1 MILSEDKVRDN
12 AKEILSFYDNDEAK
26 SGTGQI
32 TTFKE
37 LLNIPKSEGGGG
49 LNLMAGICQR
59 TLIKL
64 PLF

>member
-12 AKEILSFYDNDEAK
+12 ARKILSFYDNDEAK

-37 LLNIPKSEGGGG
+37 LLNIPKSEGGG
-49 LNLMAGICQR
+49 A
-59 TLIKL
+59 
-64 PLF
+64 